1 MKRKERVSEQT
12 YQMSRWTPQ
21 VIVIGRVHV
30 WKGNILVSRFY
41 KTKPKGKWE
50 RQYKQANQTSSLN
63 ISKLFNFFSWK
74 TSLRMQLKTSLTTI
88 TSRSSLVRNWHLHH
102 FRSECV
108 QIYTL
113 LPALLQQPILILKTW
128 LRPNLQANVSL
139 LAGQPQQG
147 TKFLFLK
154 PNILYYNIAISFLYD
169 IRILYLEILSSKFIF
184 KEGFRRKKSG
194 KSLVLCQT
202 PLGPW
207 FGLFYE
213 EKIDP

>member
-63 ISKLFNFFSWK
+63 ISKLFDFFSWK

-113 LPALLQQPILILKTW
+113 LP
-128 LRPNLQANVSL
+128 VH
-139 LAGQPQQG
+139 
-147 TKFLFLK
+147 
-154 PNILYYNIAISFLYD
+154 SFSD
-169 IRILYLEILSSKFIF
+169 SFLSSKPWDQIF
-184 KEGFRRKKSG
+184 RPTSVCWQDSPNKVQNSC
-194 KSLVLCQT
+194 S
-202 PLGPW
+202 
-207 FGLFYE
+207 
-213 EKIDP
+213 